1 VESLA
6 YFHWRCDQYP
16 GYLDLMPVAG
26 FDGADILDYGCGPG
40 HDLVGFAEYSKP
52 RRLVGADVSSSSL
65 DQARERL
72 SLHGAAVEWALLDP
86 VAERLPFGSGSF
98 DYVHSSDVLHHV
110 PNLPGTLAEL
120 RRVLRPEGRLRVMV
134 YHSRSVWLHLYV
146 AYVLRLRDGQLDR
159 TLPIR
164 EAFAR
169 STDGAE
175 CPIANCYTPEEFG
188 ALAEK
193 AGFTCRTVGV
203 ACSLFEMQLLA
214 TNHFEACMSM
224 ELEAEHRQFL
234 LALTYDEQRRPH
246 FAGVPAGVDLVL
258 ELTPR

>member
-1 VESLA
+1 
-6 YFHWRCDQYP
+6 
-16 GYLDLMPVAG
+16 
-26 FDGADILDYGCGPG
+26 
-40 HDLVGFAEYSKP
+40 
-52 RRLVGADVSSSSL
+52 
-65 DQARERL
+65 
-72 SLHGAAVEWALLDP
+72 
-86 VAERLPFGSGSF
+86 
-98 DYVHSSDVLHHV
+98 
-110 PNLPGTLAEL
+110 
-120 RRVLRPEGRLRVMV
+120 
-134 YHSRSVWLHLYV
+134 V

-214 TNHFEACMSM
+214 TNHFEACMNM
-224 ELEAEHRQFL
+224 ELEAEHRPFL